1 METSIIDILKILF
14 CMPFLLYACYSD
26 IKKRSVTNNLWLM
39 MLAGSIFF
47 IVYEISK
54 YSVSHLYPLF
64 ISAGFIFILAYIPYQ
79 IGAIGGADA
88 KSLIVLSMIFPAY
101 PAFQAFGYALP
112 LNKPLYDI
120 FALSVLGNSALLTIA
135 VPIGLVAYNIVK
147 MGWRIDNPVY
157 IFMGYKTKISK
168 LSGKHIRL
176 VQAFEVV
183 DGRVKPRFKW
193 GGVEINE
200 EKIRELK
207 ALSEKGLIKDEV
219 WVTPGLPFMISITM
233 GFFMAASY
241 GDLMSVLI
249 KFLM

>member
-1 METSIIDILKILF
+1 MEKNMLEILKILL
-14 CMPFLLYACYSD
+14 CTPFLLYACYSD
-26 IKKRSVTNNLWLM
+26 IKKRSVTNNVWLI

-47 IVYEISK
+47 IAYGSLK
-54 YSVSHLYPLF
+54 YGIYYLIPLF

-88 KSLIVLSMIFPAY
+88 KSLIVLSIIFPAY

-120 FALSVLGNSALLTIA
+120 FALSVLGNSALLMIV
-135 VPIGLVAYNIVK
+135 VPIGLVAYNIAK
-147 MGWRIDNPVY
+147 MGWRVDNPMY

-168 LSGKHIRL
+168 LAGKHIRL
-176 VQAFEVV
+176 VQAFEVA
-183 DGRVKPRFKW
+183 DGRIKSRFKW

-200 EKIRELK
+200 EKIKELK

-233 GFFMAASY
+233 GFFMAAFY
-241 GDLMSVLI
+241 GDLMFVLI
-249 KFLM
+249 KFLL

>member
-1 METSIIDILKILF
+1 MEKSMLEILKILF
-14 CMPFLLYACYSD
+14 CTPFLLYACYSD
-26 IKKRSVTNNLWLM
+26 IKKRSVTNNVWLI

-47 IVYEISK
+47 IAYENLKYEK
-54 YSVSHLYPLF
+54 YSLYPLF

-120 FALSVLGNSALLTIA
+120 FALSILGNSALLTIV
-135 VPIGLVAYNIVK
+135 VPIGLAAYNITK
-147 MGWRIDNPVY
+147 TGWRVDNPAY
-157 IFMGYKTKISK
+157 IFVGYKTKISK
-168 LSGKHIRL
+168 LAGKHIRL

-183 DGRVKPRFKW
+183 DGRIQSYFKW
-193 GGVEINE
+193 GGVEIND
-200 EKIRELK
+200 KTIKELK
-207 ALSEKGLIKDEV
+207 NLEDLGLIKDEV

-233 GFFMAASY
+233 GFFMAAFY
-241 GDLMSVLI
+241 GDLMFLLI
-249 KFLM
+249 KFLL